1 MRKSLIG
8 IGIATVV
15 ASQAFLL
22 VPEVAAS
29 PTLQGAAHA
38 AAHSLSLGATSASRN
53 PSGSS
58 QPGVSVLSHEPISV
72 AGGDPNIVDSG
83 PVSLTVPAGGDMM
96 LNLVTGAWTPWSAN
110 SGADFNPYAGTGGA
124 LSFYVFGDEVTGQA
138 AVAESAGS
146 AQYGVLS
153 AGTVVGP
160 SSPWTSSGQSNSNN
174 WRGVTGYIGLYFRN
188 EDTGTFN
195 YGYVEL
201 QTSAGTGLPLTITRY
216 VYNSAGDPIT
226 IPGGGGGGGDPEIGL
241 SATDFNFSVP
251 VNTSS
256 SQNLTITNTGAAGS
270 TLNWT
275 IAEAA
280 AATSVAAKRSG
291 SIVLGQTVDADP
303 NASFGRSGL
312 AAGQSGLPISPRG
325 ASLTLSQNT
334 STVPMSNHAV
344 ACGGSGA
351 TADNVFLRR
360 FYFDEHPGLESGADI
375 TSVDVSV
382 ETVNLADVQAT
393 VLLYTVPSSTPVDT
407 IPALSSLTQIGT
419 HTVTIPVG
427 TALTSVNVP
436 VTGTVSDT
444 TANDLVVAVSL
455 PNTSGVAGF
464 YPGSNNAGQTH
475 PGFIA
480 STTCSLPNPSTY
492 ASIGFPDVHL
502 ILTANAEPVGGG
514 GGPAGCDAPEDIP
527 WLTVSNTGGALAAG
541 ANATSAI
548 GVNATGLA
556 TGTYEAQLCVDSDD
570 PVTPRV
576 AVPVA
581 LEVTAGGGSNGIYHS
596 AALNYPIPA
605 TLDGTSLNLVTET
618 FDNSGPITGPWDVN
632 FWASSGNLRAYYIST
647 YQTRFVVDGTAIAV
661 LQPGDTVGPSSTFHS
676 GTGTITPA
684 AAWLAGTDAYMGVR
698 FNCDGRLTHPVAG
711 GVCYGYIHVTTTGT
725 NGFPATV
732 VKYAFDGDGNPITIP
747 TGGGGG
753 GDLVV
758 DPAAVVMD
766 VPVGTADSEV
776 VTLSN
781 EGSTAIDWNMIPEW
795 VSVVSEDFEGTFP
808 PAGWTLTDTGTPA
821 CPWFQTD
828 GASMAAF
835 VSGGTGQG
843 AAIDADACGSGGTYN
858 ASLVSAPIDLTG
870 YGQATLNFDLS
881 YRHLSALNLTVDVS
895 TDGGTTWTPVQ
906 SYSASVGYPGAPVA
920 QEIDLSAYADQT
932 IQIRWNW
939 VSGWTWWAW
948 IDNVEVVAR
957 DSAAWPLTCWD
968 PSVDW
973 LTVAPTSGTIAA
985 SADQAVTVSVDDTLA
1000 PGTYNTELCIAAD
1013 NGSPIDMVV
1022 VPVEVTVTAPS
1033 ITVDPT
1039 EISAT
1044 VDPGDSA
1051 TETLTIGNT
1060 GDGELVYTIDEAPAG
1075 LVNPRA
1081 HFPAVDRSVAAPF
1094 DPSASAAAEQI
1105 PAEVL
1110 AKLEASVSRGQESRA
1125 AALRGA
1131 TGVPAY
1137 TNTGFSRSDYVSLD
1151 ATVPGALTSIVD
1163 PAVGTIYA
1171 ATFLDNDFSRQFF
1184 IAGTPATGAILPVGA
1199 YGFIDTATGAHTQL
1213 GVVSTPAGASWTS
1226 AAQDPTTGTVY
1237 AVSAAG
1243 AGTAILWTVNPTTG
1257 ATTQVGPIT
1266 GAQLIVAI
1274 AISPEGLMYG
1284 LDIGTDNLV
1293 AIDKTNG
1300 AQAVIGPLGP
1310 NANFAQ
1316 DMDFDQST
1324 GILYW
1329 AGYMGSGNSRM
1340 YTVDTS
1346 TGAATEIGPI
1356 QDGAE
1361 LLSFSIAVA
1370 GGNCSDPA
1378 DVPWL
1383 TLSSTGGTIAAGD
1396 PDQDVT
1402 VTMNS
1407 AGLPNGLHEA
1417 SVCVRSNDP
1426 NRAVVEVPVSFIVGE
1441 IVNDNADL
1449 ALTLFSVPGTVDA
1462 GGSASIVAT
1471 VANFGPADAADV
1483 EVELELPAELSFV
1496 SGRLIEGTGN
1506 WNCAAAGQT
1515 VTCDLTT
1522 GTLPTGSFAAVLQVE
1537 VSVAGDAGDG
1547 VAVTNGTVSSSNP
1560 DPNAGNNTTSTS
1572 TTIIGGPGDCIFA
1585 DGFEGGTGGCGP
1597 AVDPDIVDSGP
1608 VNLVINT
1615 GDDMQLNLVTGE
1627 FAPWSP
1633 NSGADIN
1640 WYPGTGG
1647 VMFFY
1652 VFADEVADQSSV
1664 ADAPGSAQV
1673 AVLQS
1678 GATIGPDSPLTT
1690 SGQNNTANWIGG
1702 ASGYIGLK
1710 FWNESTSAWN
1720 YGYVQFQTTGP
1731 NGFPGTATRF
1741 VYNKAGNA
1749 ITIP

>member
-1 MRKSLIG
+1 M
-8 IGIATVV
+8 
-15 ASQAFLL
+15 
-22 VPEVAAS
+22 
-29 PTLQGAAHA
+29 
-38 AAHSLSLGATSASRN
+38 
-53 PSGSS
+53 
-58 QPGVSVLSHEPISV
+58 
-72 AGGDPNIVDSG
+72 
-83 PVSLTVPAGGDMM
+83 VPAGGDMM
-96 LNLVTGAWTPWSAN
+96 LNLVTGFWGPWSSN
-110 SGADFNPYAGTGGA
+110 SGADFNLYAGGTGGA
-124 LSFYVFGDEVTGQA
+124 LFFYVFADEVTGQSS
-138 AVAESAGS
+138 VADAPGS
-146 AQYGVLS
+146 SQVANLP

-160 SSPWTSSGQSNSNN
+160 SSPLTGSGQNNSLN
-174 WRGVTGYIGLYFRN
+174 WVNGASGYVGLYFRN
-188 EDTGTFN
+188 EVTGQFN

-201 QTSAGTGLPLTITRY
+201 QTTGPNGFPATITRY
-216 VYNSAGDPIT
+216 VYNSAGNAIT
-226 IPGGGGGGGDPEIGL
+226 IPGGGGGGDPEIGL
-241 SATDFNFSVP
+241 SATNFNFSVP
-251 VNTSS
+251 ADTSS
-256 SQNLTITNTGAAGS
+256 SQNLVVSNTGAAGS

-280 AATSVAAKRSG
+280 AATSVAPKRAG
-291 SIVLGQTVDADP
+291 TIVLGQTVHADS

-312 AAGQSGLPISPRG
+312 AAGQTGLPISPRG
-325 ASLTLSQNT
+325 AGLTLSQNT
-334 STVPMSNHAV
+334 STVPMSAHSI
-344 ACGGSGA
+344 ACGASGT

-360 FYFDEHPGLESGADI
+360 FYFDEHPGLEGGADI

-382 ETVNLADVQAT
+382 EVVNLADVQAT
-393 VLLYTVPSSTPVDT
+393 VQLYTVPSSTPVDT

-455 PNTSGVAGF
+455 PSSSGVAGF

-475 PGFIA
+475 PGFLA
-480 STTCSLPNPSTY
+480 SVACSLPNPTTF
-492 ASIGFPDVHL
+492 AAVGFPDVHL
-502 ILTANAEPVGGG
+502 ILTANAEPAGG
-514 GGPAGCDAPEDIP
+514 GGPTGCDAPQDIP
-527 WLTVSNTGGALAAG
+527 WLTVSNTGGALASG
-541 ANATSAI
+541 ASATSAI
-548 GVNATGLA
+548 GVNAAGMA
-556 TGTYEAQLCVDSDD
+556 VGTYEAQLCVDSDD

-581 LEVTAGGGSNGIYHS
+581 LEVTAGGGSNGIYYS
-596 AALNYPIPA
+596 AELNYPIPA
-605 TLDGTSLNLVTET
+605 TLDGTSLNFVTET
-618 FDNSGPITGPWDVN
+618 FDDNGPISGPWDIN
-632 FWASSGNLRAYYIST
+632 FYATGGQLRAFYIST
-647 YQTRFVVDGTAIAV
+647 YQARFVVDGAAIAV
-661 LQPGDTVGPSSTFHS
+661 LQPGDTVGPSSVFST
-676 GTGTITPA
+676 GTGIINPG
-684 AAWLAGTDAYMGVR
+684 AAWLAGADAYMGVR
-698 FNCDGRLTHPVAG
+698 FSCDGRLTHPVPG
-711 GVCYGYIHVTTTGT
+711 GFCYGYIHVTTTGT
-725 NGFPATV
+725 TGFPATIV
-732 VKYAFDGDGNPITIP
+732 NYAFDGDGNPITIP
-747 TGGGGG
+747 TGGGGS

-781 EGSTAIDWNMIPEW
+781 EGSTAIDWNMIPEM

-821 CPWFQTD
+821 CPWFQTN
-828 GASMAAF
+828 GTSMSGF
-835 VSGGTGQG
+835 VPGSTGQG

-881 YRHLSALNLTVDVS
+881 YRHLSTLNLSVDVS
-895 TDGGTTWTPVQ
+895 TDGGATWTSIQ
-906 SYSASVGYPGAPVA
+906 SYSGSVGYPGAPVE
-920 QEIDLSAYADQT
+920 QEIDLSAYANQT

-939 VSGWTWWAW
+939 QSGWTWWAW

-1013 NGSPIDMVV
+1013 DGSPIPMVV

-1125 AALRGA
+1125 AGLRGA

-1199 YGFIDTATGAHTQL
+1199 YGFVDTATGTHTQL

-1237 AVSAAG
+1237 AVSGAG
-1243 AGTAILWTVNPTTG
+1243 AGTNILWTVNPSTG
-1257 ATTQVGPIT
+1257 ATTQVGPIS

-1284 LDIGTDNLV
+1284 LDIGTDNLI

-1300 AQAVIGPLGP
+1300 AQAVIGPVGQ

-1346 TGAATEIGPI
+1346 TGAATEIGQI

-1383 TLSSTGGTIAAGD
+1383 TLSSTGGTIAAGGA
-1396 PDQDVT
+1396 DQDVT

-1407 AGLPNGLHEA
+1407 AGLPEGLHEA
-1417 SVCVRSNDP
+1417 SICVRSNDP

-1441 IVNDNADL
+1441 IVDDNADL

-1483 EVELELPAELSFV
+1483 EVELELPAEFSFV
-1496 SGRLIEGTGN
+1496 SGRLIEGSGN
-1506 WNCAAAGQT
+1506 WVCAAAGQT
-1515 VTCDLTT
+1515 VACELTA
-1522 GTLPTGSFAAVLQVE
+1522 GTLPTGSFAAVLQVD
-1537 VSVAGDAGDG
+1537 VSVAVDAGDG

-1560 DPNAGNNTTSTS
+1560 DPNAGNNTASTS

-1615 GDDMQLNLVTGE
+1615 GDDMQLNMVTGE
-1627 FAPWSP
+1627 FGPYSS

-1640 WYPGTGG
+1640 WYPGTAG

-1664 ADAPGSAQV
+1664 ADAPGSSQV

-1690 SGQNNTANWIGG
+1690 SGQQNTANWIGG
-1702 ASGYIGLK
+1702 TSGYIGLK
-1710 FWNESTSAWN
+1710 FWNESTNAWN